1 MCKTRGS
8 EPTTTYI
15 HILRTFSFSQLLNF
29 IQSDR
34 KYHDNINNDISIL
47 EKFKNTFTE
56 EEKITVRDIYKNK
69 EIFSKKSIFP
79 RHYLNYGISAI

>member
-47 EKFKNTFTE
+47 EKFKNTFTD
-56 EEKITVRDIYKNK
+56 EEKITARDIKKK

-79 RHYLNYGISAI
+79 RHYLNYGISAN